1 MATKYTYDPVKAAQ
15 VSSLIKSGIDEEE
28 AFKRVG
34 IPEDAYGAYLL
45 DAVPGSPTEG
55 QVIKNFGGTVTVY
68 SEDEE
73 RAIAAAGA
81 KRAADEQAARDLR
94 NQEIAAEREKNL
106 ERLKQEREAEKES
119 AKKGWVDEEEKAE
132 TAGPATTRTTSS
144 VVTTGGAERVT
155 KMTPEMSDWTD
166 KKNTA
171 YKQDQAAT
179 DAARED
185 FYRSKGLEGAS
196 RGEKLKALTTA
207 RNSGE
212 FTDVTTAQDAVG
224 TPPAE
229 QYTTETIQPNLT
241 GEQTPNDG
249 TQTPEQAAKSSASGQ
264 TAEQQVANTETV
276 EEQPLSDKESKNA
289 NATVSGA
296 NDNQSNEERPS
307 ATGNESNSG
316 SDVTTPAQ
324 IAAAQGSTT
333 APAAKIPTNILHDY
347 TNSTYRI
354 TLFLLTA
361 DDYQQMAD
369 SPNSFEPK
377 RALISTGGGFSA
389 ARSST
394 TSTTRVTTPWGGYTD
409 QTTTSTSG
417 NRHPDFLEDF
427 FIENLSIT
435 TVIGLNAKSKAS
447 NAIEISFAIIEPYGM
462 SLLDRLMSACQYPD
476 GATGQ
481 PSGTANYIEQPYLL
495 QIDFMS
501 DVNESQKSN
510 VITSKRVAIRIT
522 ELKIK
527 PGSGGTE
534 YKCRAIPFNH
544 SAFQQ
549 TVAAVPI
556 NLSINAS
563 TVGEYFDSQDE
574 LSKVFAVGNNI
585 DVERTESELNKWIN
599 EWNPENPP
607 TEAEIN
613 AQREK
618 IKSSV
623 SYSVK
628 SLPAAYNAYMSGIG
642 KGKKFELPPNLIN
655 IVVDPTISK
664 SRIVDETRQDT
675 KAVPLTETNKSIV
688 STITGA
694 GSSTDFKKT
703 GVFNVHAGTDIPTL
717 IDRVLMSSEYIK
729 NQVDDFN
736 KSVEV
741 ANQSQAATN
750 FTPGLVGVQGGGG
763 VLQPD
768 VVDRNEVI
776 QRYKFLDWYK
786 IVPQVYL
793 NGFDKKANAWSKVV
807 CYSIIPYRTANAY
820 HPDFKKT
827 KIIKSKLVREYNYL
841 YTGLNQDIVS
851 FDIDFD
857 STYFTSIGTF
867 QAEKIRGKDFAGA
880 DIEVLDKNQNT
891 TTNAET
897 PSTLPISIRPV
908 NNPQQE
914 SAYKS
919 NQDPKDFS
927 VASLS
932 KSIYTSSRG
941 DMLNIKLKII
951 GDPAFIKQDD
961 IYYNP
966 MSPDYKDS
974 IPSPSDTSPPVN
986 PVTGQIVFDA
996 EQVFVGL
1003 NVKNAVDIDDSTGI
1017 VNKQVLLSNGRY
1029 TNGAFSGVYKI
1040 TMVRSEF
1047 SKGKFE
1053 QTLDLIRMPDDLIDN
1068 STSSTAISSN
1078 PSTTVNTAKPS
1089 GDNNN
1094 FSTSAVTSK
1103 IIDSTNS
1110 TPAVSAE
1117 QRAAANGPAQEVT
1130 QPSDASQQT
1139 ASSAGT
1145 ATPTTSTPT
1154 DSVVGLSQLSA
1165 RVNEITDNVNTRST
1179 AIKKQSDAVKA
1190 DSTLP
1195 EKERLIQ
1202 VQALR
1207 QQRYDLLYN
1216 SATELASIVLEA
1228 NKIRPPVPDFMR
1240 QVAAEVDVIVPAVK
1254 DTKERLDAA
1263 AAQIASLGG

>member
-1 MATKYTYDPVKAAQ
+1 LATKYTYDPVKAAQ

-106 ERLKQEREAEKES
+106 ERLKQEREAEKEA

-289 NATVSGA
+289 NATASGA
-296 NDNQSNEERPS
+296 NDNQSNEARPS

-316 SDVTTPAQ
+316 SDATTPAQ

-377 RALISTGGGFSA
+377 RALISTGGGFAA

-394 TSTTRVTTPWGGYTD
+394 TST
-409 QTTTSTSG
+409 TSG

-510 VITSKRVAIRIT
+510 VITSKRIAIRIT

-574 LSKVFAVGNNI
+574 LSKVFAVGNNV
-585 DVERTESELNKWIN
+585 DVNRIESELNKWIN
-599 EWNPENPP
+599 EWHPENPP
-607 TEAEIN
+607 TEAEVN

-736 KSVEV
+736 NNVV
-741 ANQSQAATN
+741 NRNANAN
-750 FTPGLVGVQGGGG
+750 V
-763 VLQPD
+763 
-768 VVDRNEVI
+768 

-891 TTNAET
+891 ITNPET

-986 PVTGQIVFDA
+986 PVTGQVVFDA
-996 EQVFVGL
+996 EQVFVSL

-1068 STSSTAISSN
+1068 STASIASNAINNN
-1078 PSTTVNTAKPS
+1078 PFAIVNTAPPPA
-1089 GDNNN
+1089 NTNN
-1094 FSTSAVTSK
+1094 FLTNKPPSQ
-1103 IIDSTNS
+1103 IINSTNS
-1110 TPAVSAE
+1110 TPAVDAN

-1254 DTKERLDAA
+1254 DTKARLDAA

>member
-1 MATKYTYDPVKAAQ
+1 MADNPLKYNPVKAATA
-15 VSSLIKSGIDEEE
+15 SSLIKQGFTEEQAFEKAGITEVE
-28 AFKRVG
+28 
-34 IPEDAYGAYLL
+34 YGTYSI
-45 DAVPGSPTEG
+45 DDVPGSLTRG
-55 QVIKNFGGTVTVY
+55 QVVKGPGGNDYT
-68 SEDEE
+68 E
-73 RAIAAAGA
+73 A
-81 KRAADEQAARDLR
+81 QAAQNKANSD
-94 NQEIAAEREKNL
+94 AA
-106 ERLKQEREAEKES
+106 KQS
-119 AKKGWVDEEEKAE
+119 WVDKEIESE
-132 TAGPATTRTTSS
+132 TAGPAETRTTSS

-155 KMTPEMSDWTD
+155 KMTPEMADWTD

-171 YKQDQAAT
+171 YTQDQAAT
-179 DAARED
+179 TAARED

-212 FTDVTTAQDAVG
+212 FTDVTASQDAVG
-224 TPPAE
+224 DPPKT
-229 QYTTETIQPNLT
+229 QYTTETIQPNYS

-249 TQTPEQAAKSSASGQ
+249 TQTPEQAAKSSAVGQ

-289 NATVSGA
+289 DTITSGEV
-296 NDNQSNEERPS
+296 NNQSNEEKPA
-307 ATGNESNSG
+307 ATGDESNSD
-316 SDVTTPAQ
+316 SDVKSTAQ
-324 IAAAQGSTT
+324 LEATQGSAA

-377 RALISTGGGFSA
+377 RALISTGGGFAA

-447 NAIEISFAIIEPYGM
+447 NAIEISFAIVEPYGM

-501 DVNESQKSN
+501 DINESQKSN

-549 TVAAVPI
+549 TVASVPI

-563 TVGEYFDSQDE
+563 TVGEYFDSKDE
-574 LSKVFAVGNNI
+574 LSKVFDVGDKI
-585 DVERTESELNKWIN
+585 DEERTESELNKWVN
-599 EWNPENPP
+599 EWHPENPP
-607 TEAEIN
+607 TEAEVN

-618 IKSSV
+618 IKSSI

-642 KGKKFELPPNLIN
+642 KGKKFDLPPNLIN

-664 SRIVDETRQDT
+664 SRIVDETKQDT
-675 KAVPLTETNKSIV
+675 KAIPLTETNKSIV

-703 GVFNVHAGTDIPTL
+703 GVFNIHAGTDIPTL

-736 KSVEV
+736 KNVSMTT
-741 ANQSQAATN
+741 QAQAETT
-750 FTPGLVGVQGGGG
+750 FTPGLTGVQGGGG

-768 VVDRNEVI
+768 VIDRNEII

-841 YTGLNQDIVS
+841 YTGLNEDILS
-851 FDIDFD
+851 FDVDFD
-857 STYFTSIGTF
+857 STYFTSIGTY

-880 DIEVLDKNQNT
+880 DVEVLDKNQNT
-891 TTNAET
+891 TVNAGN
-897 PSTLPISIRPV
+897 PSTLPVSIRPV

-986 PVTGQIVFDA
+986 PVTGQVVFDA

-1068 STSSTAISSN
+1068 STAIGSN
-1078 PSTTVNTAKPS
+1078 PSTTVTTAKTPV
-1089 GDNNN
+1089 DNKDVPGG
-1094 FSTSAVTSK
+1094 AVTSQ
-1103 IIDSTNS
+1103 ITDSTNT
-1110 TPAVSAE
+1110 TPSVSAA
-1117 QRAAANGPAQEVT
+1117 QRAAANGPAEEVT

-1145 ATPTTSTPT
+1145 TTPATTTPT
-1154 DSVVGLSQLSA
+1154 DSVVSLSQLSA
-1165 RVNEITDNVNTRST
+1165 RADEIINSGNDRGA
-1179 AIKKQSDAVKA
+1179 AIKKQSDAIKA

-1195 EKERLIQ
+1195 EKEKLIQ

-1207 QQRYDLLYN
+1207 QQRYDLIYN

-1240 QVAAEVDVIVPAVK
+1240 RIAAEVDVLVPAVK
-1254 DTKERLDAA
+1254 DTKERIDAA